1 MIAFY
6 MSASE
11 ENPAERNAVAIA
23 AVSIK
28 LPPFWPADPHV
39 WFAQVEAQFATRH
52 ITVQKTMFDYVVA
65 SLSPEFATEVRD
77 LILSPPENDPY
88 DVLKA
93 QLVRRTAA
101 SEQRRL
107 QQLFHAEEL
116 GDRKPSQLLR
126 RLQQLLG
133 DATHRFDTSFL
144 RELFLQRLPSNVRMV
159 LASSGDSISL
169 DQLAQLADRIMDVAT
184 PTVASVAAPQSSPK
198 LEQLR
203 SEVAQLQAVVQT
215 LRAGQRSGLSGR
227 RRSPSPRRDSLCWYH
242 RRFGDKARKCTP
254 PCSQSGND
262 RASC

>member
-1 MIAFY
+1 MFY
-6 MSASE
+6 MSANE
-11 ENPAERNAVAIA
+11 ENPAECNAVAIA

-52 ITVQKTMFDYVVA
+52 ITVQKTMFNYVVA

-77 LILSPPENDPY
+77 LILSPPEDDPY

-101 SEQRRL
+101 SEQHCL

-126 RLQQLLG
+126 RLQQLLLG

-159 LASSGDSISL
+159 LASSGNSISL
-169 DQLAQLADRIMDVAT
+169 DQLAQLADQIMDVAT
-184 PTVASVAAPQSSPK
+184 PTVASVAAPQSSPE

-203 SEVAQLQAVVQT
+203 SEVAQLQAVS
-215 LRAGQRSGLSGR
+215 RPNNGC
-227 RRSPSPRRDSLCWYH
+227 RDSYGS
-242 RRFGDKARKCTP
+242 FGGSSPEFT
-254 PCSQSGND
+254 
-262 RASC
+262 